1 MTVLEEL
8 LSQIKTGDIIEKI
21 KTICDKIYQ
30 EEKGKITHPSVMP
43 KGPNIFL
50 SLEIPGRMQNEIAFL
65 TLERELEQAFIVVL
79 YSISL
84 IDFTKKKVEEI
95 PYKKAKVWEVKE
107 DKPEKILAF
116 YARQYS
122 FLRGN

>member
-8 LSQIKTGDIIEKI
+8 LSQIKSSDLIEKI

-30 EEKGKITHPSVMP
+30 EEKGKIIHPSVMP
-43 KGPNIFL
+43 NGPNIFL
-50 SLEIPGRMQNEIAFL
+50 SLEVPGRMQNEIAFL
-65 TLERELEQAFIVVL
+65 TLERELETQFIVVL
-79 YSISL
+79 YSINK
-84 IDFTKKKVEEI
+84 IDFAKKKIDEI
-95 PYKKAKVWEVKE
+95 SYKKAKVWEVKE
-107 DKPEKILAF
+107 EKPEKILAF

>member
-8 LSQIKTGDIIEKI
+8 LSQIKSDSIIEKI

-43 KGPNIFL
+43 NGPNIFL
-50 SLEIPGRMQNEIAFL
+50 SLEVPGRMQNEIAFL
-65 TLERELEQAFIVVL
+65 TLERELETQFIVVL
-79 YSISL
+79 YSINKT
-84 IDFTKKKVEEI
+84 DFAKKKIDEI
-95 PYKKAKVWEVKE
+95 SYKKAKVWEVKE
-107 DKPEKILAF
+107 EKPEKILAF